1 MELTAFIAEDLRQ
14 RICSG
19 TPLPC
24 AMSLPAL
31 AKHYGVSLTPVRG
44 AVARLLADGCIKKL
58 PNGRLAV
65 ETAEKKG
72 KKSTAKFRAVPPPP
86 TAQDWDRILI
96 REVMF
101 ASLEREPVHL
111 REEALA
117 EKHGAGRSVIRQSLS
132 RLAGAG
138 LIEHVPRRG
147 WLVHPIRE
155 DDVVAYL
162 EVREVL
168 ELKALDLARPRIRPA
183 DLVPMLE
190 GNAEVAQGAS
200 PRLDNSLHD
209 YLIAK
214 SGNRYI
220 RNFFRQHTA
229 TLYTSAFDYAAPE
242 AHVVAEMAAQHREI
256 LEALINEHWARARK
270 ALARHIRAQRPVLA
284 QVLHSIRQR

>member
-1 MELTAFIAEDLRQ
+1 MELTAFIAEDLRR
-14 RICSG
+14 RISSG
-19 TPLPC
+19 TRLPC

-44 AVARLLADGCIKKL
+44 AVARLLADGCVKKL
-58 PNGRLAV
+58 PNGRLLV
-65 ETAEKKG
+65 IPAEKKSNT
-72 KKSTAKFRAVPPPP
+72 KYRAVAPPP

-101 ASLEREPVHL
+101 ASLGREPVHL

-117 EKHGAGRSVIRQSLS
+117 EKHQAGRSVIRQSLS

-138 LIEHVPRRG
+138 LIEYVPRRG

-168 ELKALDLARPRIRPA
+168 ELKALDLARSHIRPA

-190 GNAEVAQGAS
+190 GNARAAHGQS

-229 TLYTSAFDYAAPE
+229 TFYTSAFDYAAPE

-256 LEALINEHWARARK
+256 LEALIEEDWAHARK
-270 ALARHIRAQRPVLA
+270 ALALHIRAQRPILSRL
-284 QVLHSIRQR
+284 LHSIRHR